1 MIEKHEILH
10 VKPLWAVVFGGG
22 WLEEGAGERWYFFF
36 FWGGGAGEKVHT
48 FGCQKAEERIWQ
60 LGERVLFLGIKV
72 TQTPCGDL

>member
-1 MIEKHEILH
+1 MGCCFWRGL
-10 VKPLWAVVFGGG
+10 VRRGSW
-22 WLEEGAGERWYFFF
+22 GALVIFFF
-36 FWGGGAGEKVHT
+36 GGGAGEKVHT